1 MVTAEDEIAARVKR
15 KLATGLTPANAA
27 P

>member
-1 MVTAEDEIAARVKR
+1 VTAEDEIAARVKA
-15 KLATGLTPANAA
+15 KLASGLNPGNAA